1 MFWTLRLMLLLAVV
15 PGVILL
21 VLVYRQDKIEK
32 EPPKLLAKL
41 FILGALT
48 VISAMILE
56 LIGTLIVTHVFYQ
69 VNLVYL
75 IVYYFI
81 VVGCSEELGKFVVLK
96 LATWKNQD
104 FNFRFDAIIYAVFTG
119 MGFAIIENIIYV
131 FQYGLATGFIRAVT
145 ALPGH
150 LTFAIFM
157 GHFYGEAKYCETRG
171 DTAGRSRNL
180 LLSYFVPVCIHGL
193 YDTLA
198 SINHPASGI
207 LFLAFIVVMDILAF
221 RRVRKD
227 SDTDIPFNSYR
238 AWYNGGGYGGGGYG
252 GNSYGGNYGNG
263 GYSSGN
269 YGNSGYGS
277 SNYGNT
283 GNYSGNSYGSSN
295 YGNNSNYTG
304 SSYRNSGTYGSSNS
318 GDNNSGPHNS
328 YADNGYD
335 GRMENENYHDFD
347 NVGYNKFNNSR

>member
-304 SSYRNSGTYGSSNS
+304 SSYRNSGNYGSSNS

>member
-1 MFWTLRLMLLLAVV
+1 MLLLAVV

-56 LIGTLIVTHVFYQ
+56 FIGTMIVTRVFYQ

-96 LATWKNQD
+96 LATWKNQA
-104 FNFRFDAIIYAVFTG
+104 FNYRFDAIIYAVFTG

-180 LLSYFVPVCIHGL
+180 LLSYIVPVCIHGL

-198 SINHPASGI
+198 SINHPASGV

-227 SDTDIPFNSYR
+227 SDTDIPFSSYR
-238 AWYNGGGYGGGGYG
+238 AYYSGGYG

-277 SNYGNT
+277 GN
-283 GNYSGNSYGSSN
+283 YGSSS
-295 YGNNSNYTG
+295 YSG
-304 SSYRNSGTYGSSNS
+304 SSYGNSSNYGSSNS

>member
-1 MFWTLRLMLLLAVV
+1 MLLLAVV

-304 SSYRNSGTYGSSNS
+304 SSYRNSGNYGSSNS

>member
-56 LIGTLIVTHVFYQ
+56 FIGTMIVTRVFYQ

-104 FNFRFDAIIYAVFTG
+104 FNYRFDAIIYAVFAG

-131 FQYGLATGFIRAVT
+131 FQYGFATGFIRAVT

-180 LLSYFVPVCIHGL
+180 LLSYIVPVCIHGL

-198 SINHPASGI
+198 SINHPASGV

-238 AWYNGGGYGGGGYG
+238 AYYSGGYGSNNYSGI
-252 GNSYGGNYGNG
+252 YGNG

-283 GNYSGNSYGSSN
+283 GNYGGSGYGSSN
-295 YGNNSNYTG
+295 YGNTGNYGGSGYGNSSN
-304 SSYRNSGTYGSSNS
+304 YGSSNS